1 MTEKNGETNNKQLY
15 ALLNV
20 SPEASDEEIR
30 KAYRQWAQVY
40 HPDKHQSPHMKDIA
54 TENFQRVC
62 EAYEILTDENKRII
76 YDIYGMEGLTSGLEL
91 GPKLEKVDEIK
102 EELERLKRQRE
113 KEKAEPN
120 IRSSGSLLA
129 NLSWPDLLDG
139 DGFMRGMA
147 MATEVQSQISK
158 RTSLDIG
165 GNLAVN
171 ERSGGG
177 AATAILRHQVSPVS
191 SVELMGSMGL
201 QSLVGIQTSRQLS
214 VHSTASLGIT
224 ASLRDGSLNL
234 SNTWS
239 RQLSETSNGKIQL
252 SLGEE
257 SSIGIGWRKKEQ
269 KVSASGEIKV
279 ASFCIIEERLV
290 TDGQNYN
297 EVDRHWRLEQAHL
310 EQLLTSLASFPLNHM
325 VELLAQLED
334 LGSIDLDW
342 VQNPLPSMVKMRFEA
357 CLGARW
363 PGLIWKFELHRGGQ
377 KLVIPVAVRDGDGE
391 VAGELRKGF
400 VIRLWNEWKSG
411 RFLCWSSCERIKGL
425 GYYTILLS
433 HHLNPVFATGAFIV
447 PISLYF
453 TLKNF
458 VFKPYYL
465 RWEKQKSLEN
475 REKTKNQ
482 VEEAINAA
490 TKAQQLL
497 QNVANR
503 KKIKQEEMGGLVVVQ
518 ALYGSQKALLNR
530 HRSEETG
537 DGVPSQI
544 IDITVPLNFLVTDS
558 GKLKENVNIA
568 FLLTEMLHEG
578 VKKSGIMGSCD
589 PCPGEP
595 KQLYVKYTYDANIHE
610 VTVGDYDELLIPQE
624 SHKV

>member
-76 YDIYGMEGLTSGLEL
+76 YDIYGMEGLISGLEL

-102 EELERLKRQRE
+102 EELEKLKRQRE
-113 KEKAEPN
+113 KEKSEPN
-120 IRSSGSLLA
+120 IRSSGSILA

-158 RTSLDIG
+158 HTSLDIG

-177 AATAILRHQVSPVS
+177 AATAVLRHQVSSVS

-224 ASLRDGSLNL
+224 ASLRDGSMNL
-234 SNTWS
+234 LNTWS
-239 RQLSETSNGKIQL
+239 RQLSETSNGNVFSSAFIFYIQL

-269 KVSASGEIKV
+269 KVSASGGIKIGTSSFGATANFTRFFSSKSHGRIAGTVGSDALALEIGGGRKI
-279 ASFCIIEERLV
+279 SKFSTIRML
-290 TDGQNYN
+290 Y
-297 EVDRHWRLEQAHL
+297 
-310 EQLLTSLASFPLNHM
+310 
-325 VELLAQLED
+325 
-334 LGSIDLDW
+334 SIG
-342 VQNPLPSMVKMRFEA
+342 VQ
-357 CLGARW
+357 
-363 PGLIWKFELHRGGQ
+363 GLIWKFELHRGGQ
-377 KLVIPVAVRDGDGE
+377 KLVIPAAAGQLLSREKMQPKDGRSSIGLGAEYGIPAGVAGGKGDGG
-391 VAGELRKGF
+391 VAGKLRKGF
-400 VIRLWNEWKSG
+400 A
-411 RFLCWSSCERIKGL
+411 
-425 GYYTILLS
+425 ILLS
-433 HHLNPVFATGAFIV
+433 HHLNPVFATGAFVV

-458 VFKPYYL
+458 VFKPYYI

-475 REKTKNQ
+475 LEKTKNQ
-482 VEEAINAA
+482 VEESIAA
-490 TKAQQLL
+490 AMKAQQLL

-503 KKIKQEEMGGLVVVQ
+503 KKIKQEELGGLVVVQ

-530 HRSEETG
+530 HRSDETG

-558 GKLKENVNIA
+558 GKLK
-568 FLLTEMLHEG
+568 LHEG